1 MFYDFKVNYIPQV
14 WKPVAGAEDSGAGA
28 GQNGGVGPDEP
39 SDGLERAVQSVGSS

>member
-14 WKPVAGAEDSGAGA
+14 WKPVAGTEDRGAGA

-39 SDGLERAVQSVGSS
+39 PDGLERAVQSVG